1 MTTHPLPERDRPF
14 SSLAKMAWLFRDEL
28 GRLEGRLVKIAV
40 LVKQIPDPSGVG
52 KLDPKTHLLVR
63 DQGELVLDPGDSYG
77 VEAALE
83 VAGAGENQVVAISMG
98 PESAVDV
105 IRKAMAMG
113 AAEGML
119 ISDQRLHGSDAL
131 ATARVL
137 AAAVKRVQP
146 DLLIACTESTDGY
159 SGIVPA
165 AIAEL
170 LGWPSLTFAKHLEVT
185 GGKVRIH
192 RQTPEGHDV
201 VEAELPAVVTVTG
214 GINEPRYPTLK
225 GIVASRSRP
234 LEQPSL
240 EELGIDPASVG
251 GEGSAQKMV
260 KVEPAPQRQGGE
272 VIDDDGSGA
281 QHIAD
286 YLAELKV
293 I

>member
-1 MTTHPLPERDRPF
+1 M
-14 SSLAKMAWLFRDEL
+14 
-28 GRLEGRLVKIAV
+28 KIAV

-83 VAGAGENQVVAISMG
+83 IAGGGENQVVAISMG
-98 PESAVDV
+98 PEGAVDV

-113 AAEGML
+113 AAEGVL
-119 ISDQRLHGSDAL
+119 ISDQRLRGSDAL

-146 DLLIACTESTDGY
+146 DILIACTESTDGY
-159 SGIVPA
+159 AGIVPA
-165 AIAEL
+165 AVAEL

-185 GGKVRIH
+185 GNKVQIH
-192 RQTPEGHDV
+192 RQTPDGHDV

-225 GIVASRSRP
+225 GIVAARSRP

-240 EELGIDPASVG
+240 EELGIDPATVG
-251 GEGSAQKMV
+251 GDGSEQKMV
-260 KVEPAPQRQGGE
+260 KVEPASQRAGGE
-272 VIDDDGSGA
+272 VIEDDGSGA
-281 QHIAD
+281 QRIAD

>member
-1 MTTHPLPERDRPF
+1 
-14 SSLAKMAWLFRDEL
+14 MAWLFGMGWVGWRIA
-28 GRLEGRLVKIAV
+28 GVKIAV

-52 KLDPKTHLLVR
+52 KLDPGTHLLVR

-83 VAGAGENQVVAISMG
+83 VAGAGDNQVVAISMG
-98 PESAVDV
+98 PEGAVDV

-113 AAEGML
+113 AAEGVL
-119 ISDQRLHGSDAL
+119 VSDPRLRGSDAL

-137 AAAVKRVQP
+137 AAAVAKVQP

-159 SGIVPA
+159 TGIVPA

-170 LGWPSLTFAKHLEVT
+170 LGWPSLTFAKQLEVSGT
-185 GGKVRIH
+185 KVRIH
-192 RQTPEGHDV
+192 RQTPDGHDV
-201 VEAELPAVVTVTG
+201 VEADLPAVVTVTG

-240 EELGIDPASVG
+240 EDLGIDPATVG
-251 GEGSAQKMV
+251 LDGSAQQIAT
-260 KVEPAPQRQGGE
+260 VEPAPQREGGE
-272 VIDDDGSGA
+272 VIEDDGSGA
-281 QHIAD
+281 QRIAD
-286 YLAELKV
+286 YLAELKL

>member
-1 MTTHPLPERDRPF
+1 
-14 SSLAKMAWLFRDEL
+14 MAWLFRDGL
-28 GRLEGRLVKIAV
+28 GWLEGHLVKIAV
-40 LVKQIPDPSGVG
+40 LVKQIPDPSGLG

-83 VAGAGENQVVAISMG
+83 IAGAGENQVVAISMG

-113 AAEGML
+113 AAEGVL
-119 ISDQRLHGSDAL
+119 ISDDRLRGSDAL

-137 AAAVKRVQP
+137 AAAVKKVQP
-146 DLLIACTESTDGY
+146 DLVIACTESTDGY

-170 LGWPSLTFAKHLEVT
+170 LDWPSLTFAKHLEVT
-185 GGKVRIH
+185 DGKVRIQ
-192 RQTPEGHDV
+192 RQTPDGHDL
-201 VEAELPAVVTVTG
+201 VEADLPAVVTVTG

-234 LEQPSL
+234 LEQPTL
-240 EELGIDPASVG
+240 EDLGIDPASVG
-251 GEGSAQKMV
+251 GDGSAQQV
-260 KVEPAPQRQGGE
+260 ATVEPAAQRQGGE
-272 VIDDDGSGA
+272 VIEDDGSGA
-281 QHIAD
+281 HRIAD